1 MASPNS
7 SSSTEIMRWNS
18 PIPYLF
24 GGLALMLGL
33 ISIALIILACSDR
46 NKNSSSSSSSSI
58 DVEKPVIIDNMVV
71 LDVPK
76 IAVIMAGNDNP
87 TCIAIPTT
95 TVSATAHGG
104 HMNSSLPA

>member
-1 MASPNS
+1 MTSPNS

-46 NKNSSSSSSSSI
+46 KKNSSSSSSSI
-58 DVEKPVIIDNMVV
+58 DVEKPVIIDNMVD

-95 TVSATAHGG
+95 TVSATAQGG